1 MLGACPLLE
10 VAGRF
15 PAMMRRFV
23 CALPPPR
30 PLRQVGSQC
39 DTNTVVVIAT
49 ELSAACLTRLQGW
62 DQDGRNPAGNQRDT
76 GADEVSNRDSCL
88 FIRRPWNFSIL
99 PGLESLHYLTTSRR
113 RLTAHLRWST
123 FPQENRLDELERLLM
138 GTSGQRHLFVVHE
151 DLQDPTRGRTRR
163 AVTAYSGS
171 NPQCGSWT
179 T

>member
-1 MLGACPLLE
+1 M
-10 VAGRF
+10 RF
-15 PAMMRRFV
+15 
-23 CALPPPR
+23 
-30 PLRQVGSQC
+30 
-39 DTNTVVVIAT
+39 
-49 ELSAACLTRLQGW
+49 LTGT
-62 DQDGRNPAGNQRDT
+62 A
-76 GADEVSNRDSCL
+76 VF

-123 FPQENRLDELERLLM
+123 FAQENRLDEIERLLM
-138 GTSGQRHLFVVHE
+138 GTSGQRYLFVVHE

-171 NPQCGSWT
+171 NPQCDSWT